1 MKLSKALLGAIMVGV
16 SLQTTVSLSSCTKK
30 DKETLP
36 VKQHAD
42 KTPDT
47 QPSDSCPACGMG

>member
-36 VKQHAD
+36 KPLTD
-42 KTPDT
+42 KKPNTTPVD
-47 QPSDSCPACGMG
+47 PCLGCGMG